1 MALVNEQRAVR
12 GRRLAPVRHGWQRF
26 CFVGVLS
33 IATIGVGRAGTSI
46 DAPVH
51 NVGDSCTW
59 RVRVSPR
66 DTCTTG
72 INDGAKYTQT
82 VTAVTETGYTAEFAG
97 PREGARFTRAYG
109 KDLAFNVKVKGS
121 HESVRSDVLNFPI
134 EDGKSWATTLFS
146 GNVVTTLNCK
156 AGRIKR
162 SRVAGEELEVVPI
175 SCKGTW
181 KNLQSGNSDSAMYEY
196 WYSPVRRNLARW
208 TVFTYFMGKTCADIE
223 YVLESASR

>member
-1 MALVNEQRAVR
+1 VPHR
-12 GRRLAPVRHGWQRF
+12 WKRF
-26 CFVGVLS
+26 CFIGVLS
-33 IATIGVGRAGTSI
+33 IAATEVGTAANSI
-46 DAPVH
+46 DAPLH
-51 NVGDSCTW
+51 NVGDSWTW

-66 DTCTTG
+66 DTCTQG

-82 VTAVTETGYTAEFAG
+82 ITAVTESGYTAEFTG
-97 PREGARFTRAYG
+97 PREGARFTRSYG
-109 KDLAFNVKVKGS
+109 KDLAFDVKVKGRN
-121 HESVRSDVLNFPI
+121 ESVRSDVLNVPI
-134 EDGKSWATTLFS
+134 EDGKSWATTLVS

-162 SRVAGEELEVVPI
+162 ITVAAEELEVAPI

-181 KNLQSGNSDSAMYEY
+181 KNLQSGNSDSAVYEY
-196 WYSPVRRNLARW
+196 WYSPARRNLARW